1 MSIKF
6 HENVKRSI
14 VKAITFRTIIL
25 CSDGIIVYAITKRF
39 DIALDVIFFSNLAS
53 TVIYFLHERLWNN
66 IHWGKEKRK

>member
-1 MSIKF
+1 MATKF